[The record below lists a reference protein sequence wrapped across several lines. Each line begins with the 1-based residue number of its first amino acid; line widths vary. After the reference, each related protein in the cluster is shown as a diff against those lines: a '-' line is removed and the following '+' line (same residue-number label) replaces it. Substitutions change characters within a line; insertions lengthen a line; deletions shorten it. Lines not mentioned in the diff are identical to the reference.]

1 MTPLLTP
8 VEAARLLS
16 ISRSTLLSLIERE
29 DLPHVLLA
37 GGSGTRRIV
46 RFRADELETWIGGRR
61 DRQVKAIL
69 DGRRYSRRTEA
80 AR

>member
-16 ISRSTLLSLIERE
+16 ISRTTLLSLIERE
-29 DLPHVLLA
+29 GLPHVLLA
-37 GGSGTRRIV
+37 GGSGARRIV
-46 RFRADELETWIGGRR
+46 RFRADELETWIAGRR
-61 DRQVKAIL
+61 NRQLRGLI
-69 DGRRYSRRTEA
+69 DGTRYSQRTES